1 MKYTSIG
8 GQAVM
13 EGVMMRSSNSM
24 AMSVRRSDGSIVTE
38 KKIIVRKPWRKTVA
52 KIPVVRGVVAFVESL
67 VQGMGLTTRSAEM
80 YGEDALADEEPTK
93 FEKWISE
100 KFNIKLETVVMA
112 VGVVLGLAL
121 SFFLFIFL
129 PSLASKGFWALL
141 LNKGITPENASLGTK
156 LLLDIIE
163 GVIKILI
170 FIGYI
175 VSISFMKDIK
185 RLFMY
190 HGAEHKVISCYE
202 HGLPLTPENAQK
214 FSTSHP
220 RCGTS
225 FLFIIM
231 TVGILLTAVADD
243 LFGLSTATAGAM
255 VVRLAVKLAM
265 LPLIA
270 GVSYELLKLLA
281 LSDNIFFRILRA
293 PGMLMQK
300 LTTRQ
305 PDDSMLEV
313 SIKSFKTVLYTDGLS
328 DENPEEAENITS
340 VNGGNAENT
349 DNNKNTEEAQTE
361 SSADSD
367 TTESANTE
375 NISFNRETENGTL
388 TEDGTEVSDKD
399 GEQ

>member
-13 EGVMMRSSNSM
+13 EGVMMRSNNSM

-38 KKIIVRKPWRKTVA
+38 KKVLVRKPWRKTVA
-52 KIPVVRGVVAFVESL
+52 KIPIIRGVVAFVESL
-67 VQGMGLTTRSAEM
+67 IQGMDLTTRSAEM
-80 YGEDALADEEPTK
+80 YGEDALAGEEPSK

-141 LNKGITPENASLGTK
+141 LKNGITPENASLGTK

-170 FIGYI
+170 FVGYI

-202 HGLPLTPENAQK
+202 HGLELTPENAQK

-243 LFGLSTATAGAM
+243 LFGLSTATVGAM
-255 VVRLAVKLAM
+255 ALRLVVKLAM
-265 LPLIA
+265 LPIIA

-281 LSDNIFFRILRA
+281 LSDNIVFRILRA

-305 PDDSMLEV
+305 PDNSMLEV

-328 DENPEEAENITS
+328 DEDPDAPS
-340 VNGGNAENT
+340 ENT
-349 DNNKNTEEAQTE
+349 EISNDDIGESVSQNTEQDVFDTEKTKETADTAQ
-361 SSADSD
+361 
-367 TTESANTE
+367 
-375 NISFNRETENGTL
+375 
-388 TEDGTEVSDKD
+388 
-399 GEQ
+399 

>member
-52 KIPVVRGVVAFVESL
+52 KISVVRGVVAFAESL

-170 FIGYI
+170 FMGYI
-175 VSISFMKDIK
+175 VSISFMKDVK

-202 HGLPLTPENAQK
+202 HGLPLTPENAQQ

-255 VVRLAVKLAM
+255 AVRLAVKLAM

-281 LSDNIFFRILRA
+281 LSDNIFFRMLRA

-328 DENPEEAENITS
+328 DENPEETEDNTADSGEKDRQQAENA
-340 VNGGNAENT
+340 GNT
-349 DNNKNTEEAQTE
+349 DGEQAKT
-361 SSADSD
+361 SAD
-367 TTESANTE
+367 
-375 NISFNRETENGTL
+375 L
-388 TEDGTEVSDKD
+388 DGTEVQNPITFGNETEHGTLTDGNTENSHKD
-399 GEQ
+399 SEQ